1 MYESMRTTLNLD
13 EDILRAAKSYAEN
26 RSMALG
32 AAVSLLV
39 RRGLTV
45 PCSTRR
51 VNGLLVFDPPADSA
65 MVTAERVRQ
74 LQDEEP

>member
-1 MYESMRTTLNLD
+1 MRTTLNLD
-13 EDILRAAKSYAEN
+13 EDVLRAAKSYAQT

-32 AAVSLLV
+32 EAVSLLV

-45 PCSTRR
+45 PCPTRK

-65 MVTAERVRQ
+65 MVTAARVRE
-74 LQDEEP
+74 LEEEDR